1 MNDEKITIIPYQLK
15 EEKEEK
21 KEENDEEYEVIKES
35 YHSSPKYGTKSKI
48 VKKVYNNITFSPV
61 ETSTKPYFKYCVVQ
75 MKEEQK
81 NDISQAETTQTKLN
95 DEKSKINNLTNYS
108 NNNDLRSSLREFKEE
123 KLEGTRCIGIE
134 EENKEEK
141 ESEYNYVRIVEKKA
155 SEITLNISYKCNE
168 ENKRYE
174 KEKNNKKRNI
184 LAYESS
190 TPKTYHH
197 SLRNREDSKI
207 KMKLH
212 LNNEEDEKK
221 QKQKH
226 SQRNIYNML
235 NNIQMPE
242 SIHSDKF
249 TNNKLL
255 NKLRI
260 EENKDMIKVKSIFN
274 LNSISLKKEKDKKG
288 SPRNKDKSNPI
299 KVTSSFTTNNIK
311 RLKKPKKKE
320 EKEKEND
327 NKKSNRHVLRQHSYI
342 PVGKEK
348 KLKMTHNEE
357 KDNNNN
363 KRRRRHSLIPN
374 VDMKKQDKN
383 LFNIFINNAKEEKEK
398 QKNKKIKSK
407 HQKMKSLGEGNNT
420 NNFLEAIKNEK
431 YKKCEKCEKDKDRD
445 KDKDKDN
452 CCLYKRKQNNFN
464 NNKNRVEDTFK
475 DTDNNNNKNHDF
487 LKTAKSKRKVSIF
500 ENNEKRRKRLHT
512 EEKKDA
518 MKKKSTF
525 SGIKEKDKDKEKNNN
540 KEKKIKNKRG
550 KKNKKSKKENHQT
563 HSVKR
568 VTRKDKSFTL
578 GSKTKLMSDD
588 SMYNNNQ
595 NDNSFDSSK
604 SNTNDIQI
612 RHTPSKTSKKL
623 NVNKPNDNSQNDIRR
638 NSTRDLFRDN
648 NNRKE
653 KITALTNYQNIENIN
668 DYTKKCLQIIPDLYE
683 LGDKMPRCKQKI
695 HPNLVGNKKVA
706 LFDLD
711 ETIVHCIGEINMNNV
726 ESFSMQCDA
735 KIKVAL
741 PAGKRVA
748 TIGINIRPHWEEALK
763 RIKDKYHIIAFTASH
778 DSYADSVLNFLD
790 PKNKYFEYRLY
801 RKNCVLCDINEMK
814 FYVKD
819 LKIIEDAY
827 DLKDVVV
834 IDNSVLSF
842 AYHLD
847 NGIPISPFYDS
858 KTDTELLD
866 IADFLVE
873 YADENDIRDKLKEV
887 YKLNQ
892 YLEIL
897 KDYTSEESE
906 ESSDSMGDEETNK
919 GGSTTKN
926 CPINKNRT
934 NINLNK
940 PLLVNNININI
951 NTNKN
956 SDENE
961 NKFDNTSNKNVSQ
974 INLKL
979 KEITKLF
986 NDNDNENEKV
996 NVNGNKEAKSDKKL
1010 CTSKLNCSHNEKKA
1024 IQKSVISPDKNYV
1037 RNKKREKQRTYRF
1050 GINFKKEWEEK
1061 QKELKNK
1068 L

>member
-1 MNDEKITIIPYQLK
+1 MNDEKITIIPFQLK

-21 KEENDEEYEVIKES
+21 KEESDEEYEVIKES

-48 VKKVYNNITFSPV
+48 VKKVNNNITFSPV
-61 ETSTKPYFKYCVVQ
+61 ETSIKPYLKYCVVQ
-75 MKEEQK
+75 IKEEQK
-81 NDISQAETTQTKLN
+81 NDISQEETTQTKLN
-95 DEKSKINNLTNYS
+95 DEKSKANNLTNYS
-108 NNNDLRSSLREFKEE
+108 NNNELRTSLQFKDE
-123 KLEGTRCIGIE
+123 KFEGSQCICTK
-134 EENKEEK
+134 EENKEERER
-141 ESEYNYVRIVEKKA
+141 ESEYNYVHIVEKKS
-155 SEITLNISYKCNE
+155 SEITLNIAYKCNE
-168 ENKRYE
+168 ENKKLE
-174 KEKNNKKRNI
+174 KEKNSKNRNI

-197 SLRNREDSKI
+197 SLRSKEDSKLKI
-207 KMKLH
+207 KLH
-212 LNNEEDEKK
+212 LNNEDEEKK
-221 QKQKH
+221 QKLKH

-235 NNIQMPE
+235 NNIPVQE

-249 TNNKLL
+249 NNIRLL
-255 NKLRI
+255 NKMKI
-260 EENKDMIKVKSIFN
+260 EENKDITKVKSIFN
-274 LNSISLKKEKDKKG
+274 LNSISLKKEKDKKA
-288 SPRNKDKSNPI
+288 SPRNKDKNNPI

-311 RLKKPKKKE
+311 RLKKSKKKD

-327 NKKSNRHVLRQHSYI
+327 NKKSRRHVLRQHSYI
-342 PVGKEK
+342 PESKEK
-348 KLKMTHNEE
+348 KYKINHNED
-357 KDNNNN
+357 KDNNTN

-383 LFNIFINNAKEEKEK
+383 LFNIFINNAKEEKDKEK
-398 QKNKKIKSK
+398 EKKNLKKIKSK
-407 HQKMKSLGEGNNT
+407 HQKMKSLGEGNENI
-420 NNFLEAIKNEK
+420 NFLELLKNEK
-431 YKKCEKCEKDKDRD
+431 NKRCEKEKE

-452 CCLYKRKQNNFN
+452 GCSLKRKQNNCN
-464 NNKNRVEDTFK
+464 NNKNKVEDTFK
-475 DTDNNNNKNHDF
+475 DVENNNIKAHDF
-487 LKTAKSKRKVSIF
+487 SKTSKSKRKVSVF
-500 ENNEKRRKRLHT
+500 ENNDNKRRKRMHT

-525 SGIKEKDKDKEKNNN
+525 SGIKEKEKNNN
-540 KEKKIKNKRG
+540 KEKKTKNKKG
-550 KKNKKSKKENHQT
+550 KKNKKIKKENTNHQT
-563 HSVKR
+563 HSVKK
-568 VTRKDKSFTL
+568 VMRKDKSFTL
-578 GSKTKLMSDD
+578 GSKTKLMNDD
-588 SMYNNNQ
+588 NNQ

-604 SNTNDIQI
+604 SNINDNQI
-612 RHTPSKTSKKL
+612 KHTPSKTSKKL
-623 NVNKPNDNSQNDIRR
+623 NTNNPNENSQNDIRR
-638 NSTRDLFRDN
+638 NSTRDLFRDT
-648 NNRKE
+648 NRKE

-695 HPNLVGNKKVA
+695 HPNLIGNKKIA

-735 KIKVAL
+735 KIKVEL
-741 PAGKRVA
+741 PAGRKVA
-748 TIGINIRPHWEEALK
+748 TIGINIRPHWKEALEK
-763 RIKDKYHIIAFTASH
+763 IKSKYHIIAFTASH

-892 YLEIL
+892 YMEIL
-897 KDYTSEESE
+897 KDYISEESE
-906 ESSDSMGDEETNK
+906 ESSESLGDEEDNK
-919 GGSTTKN
+919 DGNTTKN
-926 CPINKNRT
+926 CPLNKNRT

-940 PLLVNNININI
+940 PLLVD
-951 NTNKN
+951 NTKK
-956 SDENE
+956 SDDENE
-961 NKFDNTSNKNVSQ
+961 NENRFDNTSNKNISQ
-974 INLKL
+974 VNLKL

-986 NDNDNENEKV
+986 NDNDNDTINET
-996 NVNGNKEAKSDKKL
+996 KEAKSDKKL
-1010 CTSKLNCSHNEKKA
+1010 HTPKLNG
-1024 IQKSVISPDKNYV
+1024 IQKENRSIHKSIISPERNYV
-1037 RNKKREKQRTYRF
+1037 RKKRGKQRTFRF

-1068 L
+1068 Q

>member
-1 MNDEKITIIPYQLK
+1 MNDEKITIIPFQLK

-35 YHSSPKYGTKSKI
+35 YHSSPRYGTKSKI
-48 VKKVYNNITFSPV
+48 VKKVNNNITFSPV

-75 MKEEQK
+75 IKEEQK
-81 NDISQAETTQTKLN
+81 NDISQTETTQTKLN
-95 DEKSKINNLTNYS
+95 DEKSKINNLTNCS
-108 NNNDLRSSLREFKEE
+108 NNNELRNSLREFKEE
-123 KLEGTRCIGIE
+123 KYEGNRCLCIE

-141 ESEYNYVRIVEKKA
+141 ESEYNYVRIIEKKS

-168 ENKRYE
+168 ENKKNE
-174 KEKNNKKRNI
+174 KEKKSKSKNI
-184 LAYESS
+184 LVSETS

-197 SLRNREDSKI
+197 SLRNKEDSKL

-212 LNNEEDEKK
+212 LNNNEDEEKK
-221 QKQKH
+221 QKLKH
-226 SQRNIYNML
+226 SQRNIYNIL
-235 NNIQMPE
+235 NNIVMPE
-242 SIHSDKF
+242 GIHSDKF
-249 TNNKLL
+249 NNNKFL
-255 NKLRI
+255 NKMKI
-260 EENKDMIKVKSIFN
+260 EENKDMVKVKSIFN
-274 LNSISLKKEKDKKG
+274 LNSLSLKKEKDKKV
-288 SPRNKDKSNPI
+288 SPRNKDKNNPI

-327 NKKSNRHVLRQHSYI
+327 YKKTKLRVLRQHSYI

-348 KLKMTHNEE
+348 KYKIAHNED

-383 LFNIFINNAKEEKEK
+383 IFNIFINNGKEEKEK
-398 QKNKKIKSK
+398 DREKEKEKQKLKKIRSR
-407 HQKMKSLGEGNNT
+407 HQKMKSLGEGNN
-420 NNFLEAIKNEK
+420 NNFFEALKNEK
-431 YKKCEKCEKDKDRD
+431 CRKSEKD

-452 CCLYKRKQNNFN
+452 SYLLKRKQNNYN
-464 NNKNRVEDTFK
+464 NNKNKIEDTFK
-475 DTDNNNNKNHDF
+475 DVENNNNKNHEF
-487 LKTAKSKRKVSIF
+487 PKTSKSKRKVSIF
-500 ENNEKRRKRLHT
+500 ENNENKRKKRMHT
-512 EEKKDA
+512 EEKKDG

-525 SGIKEKDKDKEKNNN
+525 SGIKDKEK
-540 KEKKIKNKRG
+540 KEKKIKSKKG
-550 KKNKKSKKENHQT
+550 KKSKKSKKENVNHQT
-563 HSVKR
+563 HSIKR
-568 VTRKDKSFTL
+568 VVRKDKSFTL
-578 GSKTKLMSDD
+578 GSKTKLINEDNM
-588 SMYNNNQ
+588 NNKNQ
-595 NDNSFDSSK
+595 NDNSFNSSK
-604 SNTNDIQI
+604 SNINNIEI
-612 RHTPSKTSKKL
+612 RRTPSRTSKNL
-623 NVNKPNDNSQNDIRR
+623 NINKPNENSQTDIRR
-638 NSTRDLFRDN
+638 NSTRDLFRD

-668 DYTKKCLQIIPDLYE
+668 DYTKQCLQIIPCLYE
-683 LGDKMPRCKQKI
+683 LGDKMSRCKQKI

-735 KIKVAL
+735 KIKVQL
-741 PAGKRVA
+741 PGGRKVA

-763 RIKDKYHIIAFTASH
+763 KIKDKYHIIAFTASH

-819 LKIIEDAY
+819 LKIFEDAY
-827 DLKDVVV
+827 DLKDVVI

-866 IADFLVE
+866 IADFLVK

-906 ESSDSMGDEETNK
+906 ESSDNLGEEENNK
-919 GGSTTKN
+919 GENTENNCSITKN
-926 CPINKNRT
+926 LT

-940 PLLVNNININI
+940 PVLVNNININI
-951 NTNKN
+951 NTNNNKM
-956 SDENE
+956 DKENE
-961 NKFDNTSNKNVSQ
+961 KKFDSTSNKNISQ

-979 KEITKLF
+979 KEITKIF
-986 NDNDNENEKV
+986 NDNDKDNESENE
-996 NVNGNKEAKSDKKL
+996 GKEAKSDKKL
-1010 CTSKLNCSHNEKKA
+1010 HTPKINCIQKGTKA
-1024 IQKSVISPDKNYV
+1024 IHKSVFSPEKNYP
-1037 RNKKREKQRTYRF
+1037 RNKKRCKQRTLLY
-1050 GINFKKEWEEK
+1050 GINFKKEWEKK

-1068 L
+1068 